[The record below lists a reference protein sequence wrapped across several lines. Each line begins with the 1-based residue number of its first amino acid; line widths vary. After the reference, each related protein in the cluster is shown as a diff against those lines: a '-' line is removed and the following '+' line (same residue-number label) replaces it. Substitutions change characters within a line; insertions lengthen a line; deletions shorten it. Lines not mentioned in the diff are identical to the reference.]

1 MSYLIYE
8 PARCA
13 RGGPRPSAASWAHRR
28 PCAGARNTVPA
39 RMHGKEPARMPMT
52 TRRALVA
59 AALLTLS
66 AAPAALAQPG
76 TAGAWPNQPIRL
88 IVPFSAG
95 TSDTLAR
102 LVATEMGKALGQ
114 PIVVENR
121 PGAGGNIGSE
131 ACAKAKPD
139 G

>member
-1 MSYLIYE
+1 M
-8 PARCA
+8 
-13 RGGPRPSAASWAHRR
+13 
-28 PCAGARNTVPA
+28 
-39 RMHGKEPARMPMT
+39 
-52 TRRALVA
+52 
-59 AALLTLS
+59 
-66 AAPAALAQPG
+66 
-76 TAGAWPNQPIRL
+76 
-88 IVPFSAG
+88 PFSAG